1 MPDVLTDTA
10 LALVAAGLDAE
21 RVRRVI
27 HPGGGGAAACYM
39 WTY

>member
-27 HPGGGGAAACYM
+27 GEIGRAHV
-39 WTY
+39 